1 MLQQHFYIQQTKFPF
16 FPMECSAIAAA
27 TAAITSLR
35 HRFGHKF
42 MVLLP
47 FPFKIPFAVFV
58 GIISPGDRRIA
69 STHTHPFLV
78 VPLNCVCTFS
88 YAS

>member
-1 MLQQHFYIQQTKFPF
+1 
-16 FPMECSAIAAA
+16 MECSAIAAA

-47 FPFKIPFAVFV
+47 FPFEIPFAVFV
-58 GIISPGDRRIA
+58 GIISTGDRRIA
-69 STHTHPFLV
+69 STHTHTHFWLCHYTVCALFLTLRKLIV
-78 VPLNCVCTFS
+78 
-88 YAS
+88 ASPSGEKKVK